1 MVKPDESSRTMTEKQ
16 IQRLGHSTNLMGLST
31 NLLGSALFNE
41 DPRELHISGV
51 REMNPTMFE
60 MLEQSDCLEDAGDAF
75 YKYMMAMF
83 GIDPE
88 QHEAD
93 ATTKSATGRN
103 ARRYRSSFLRLLKG
117 WGYDSNSPEG
127 AVLKGWVESRFG
139 LFPTYHKEMITRFS
153 STGWMTY
160 VEEKMSSRFHNNSI
174 YCQLDMLYEFCQWA
188 LERHV
193 AKDLRHITLY
203 RGINSFD
210 EHQVVE
216 RQDKKNVIMRLN
228 NLASF
233 SSDRTVADCFGDTIL
248 TVSVP
253 LVKIIFFNTLLPIH
267 PLKGEGEY
275 LVVGGDYRVTASYF

>member
-1 MVKPDESSRTMTEKQ
+1 MQEP
-16 IQRLGHSTNLMGLST
+16 QRRIGHSTNLVGLAT
-31 NLLGSALFNE
+31 DLLGSAAFNAH
-41 DPRELHISGV
+41 PLELHLSGV
-51 REMNPTMFE
+51 REMNKNLFE
-60 MLEQSDCLEDAGDAF
+60 MLSQADSLPDAGDAY

-88 QHEAD
+88 QMEKERA
-93 ATTKSATGRN
+93 AAQQGGARP
-103 ARRYRSSFLRLLKG
+103 RRYRSSFLRLLKG

-139 LFPTYHKEMITRFS
+139 LFPTFHKTTLGRIGGAE
-153 STGWMTY
+153 WAAY

-174 YCQLDMLYEFCQWA
+174 YTQLDMLYEFAQWGLA
-188 LERHV
+188 RY
-193 AKDLRHITLY
+193 AAPGQSHIRLY

-216 RQDKKNVIMRLN
+216 RIDRKTVIMRLN

-233 SSDRTVADCFGDTIL
+233 SSERAVADCFGDSIL
-248 TVSVP
+248 TAEVP
-253 LVKIIFFNTLLPIH
+253 AVKIVFFNTLLPIH

-275 LVVGGDYRVTASYF
+275 LVIGGDYRVTTSYF

>member
-1 MVKPDESSRTMTEKQ
+1 MTDKQ
-16 IQRLGHSTNLMGLST
+16 LQRLGHSTNLMGLST
-31 NLLGSALFNE
+31 NLLGSAVFND

-60 MLEQSDCLEDAGDAF
+60 MLEQSDSLEDAGDAF

-88 QHEAD
+88 QHEAED
-93 ATTKSATGRN
+93 AEKTGRKTV
-103 ARRYRSSFLRLLKG
+103 RRYRSSFLRLLKG
-117 WGYDSNSPEG
+117 WGYDSNAPEG

-153 STGWMTY
+153 TAGWMAY

-188 LERHV
+188 LERHA
-193 AKDLRHITLY
+193 AKGLSHVTLY

-210 EHQVVE
+210 EHQIVE
-216 RQDKKNVIMRLN
+216 RIDKKTVVMRLN

-248 TVSVP
+248 TVAVP
-253 LVKIIFFNTLLPIH
+253 LVKIVFFNTLLPIH

>member
-1 MVKPDESSRTMTEKQ
+1 MTETRAQ
-16 IQRLGHSTNLMGLST
+16 SIGHSTNLVGLST
-31 NLLGSALFNE
+31 NLLGSADFNAS
-41 DPRELHISGV
+41 PRELHISGV
-51 REMNPTMFE
+51 REMNGQMFE
-60 MLEQSDCLEDAGDAF
+60 MLSLADGLIEAGDAF
-75 YKYMMAMF
+75 YKYMVAMF

-88 QHEAD
+88 QHEKDEA
-93 ATTKSATGRN
+93 AKGGKPGV
-103 ARRYRSSFLRLLKG
+103 RRYRSSFLRLLKG

-153 STGWMTY
+153 TEGWMTY
-160 VEEKMSSRFHNNSI
+160 VDEKMSSRFHNNSI

-188 LERHV
+188 LACHAAPAQRH
-193 AKDLRHITLY
+193 LTLY

-216 RQDKKNVIMRLN
+216 RIDKKNVVIRMN

-233 SSDRTVADCFGDTIL
+233 SSDRSVADCFGDTIL
-248 TVSVP
+248 TVQVP
-253 LVKIIFFNTLLPIH
+253 VVKVIFFNTLLPIH

-275 LVVGGDYRVTASYF
+275 LVVGGDYRVKADYF